1 MEWFICCVKVLLI
14 HQFYNT
20 PASGGAVRSYYLAKA
35 LVEKGIEV
43 VVITTHNQPS
53 IEKRIDE
60 GIAIHYLPV
69 DYNNR
74 FGFFKRIYSFWLFI
88 WHIVKYAGQFRDA
101 DVVYAISTPLTTGLA
116 AMWIKL
122 RYKVPY
128 YFEVGDLWPE
138 APVQMGFIKNPVLKA
153 ILYRLE
159 KLIYKKSIAVIALS
173 QPIQE
178 AIEKTAPRKKV
189 YPIPNMADTDFY
201 KPETKRPELE
211 QRFGVQGKFVISY
224 IGTLGL
230 ANGLEYLVHSA
241 QHAQKENLNIH
252 FLLCG
257 DGKEYDDLQRMIQD
271 KKLTNISL
279 TGFLNREEVREVL
292 NVTDAVLVSY
302 KNLSVLETGSPNK
315 YFDGLASGK
324 MMVVNVGGW
333 MKEELLQYACGIAT
347 DPRNPIDL
355 IDQIKPF
362 LTDSIRLKNY
372 QQNARRLAEKTY
384 SRKKLAERFA
394 EIFTKG

>member
-1 MEWFICCVKVLLI
+1 VKVLLI

-20 PASGGAVRSYYLAKA
+20 PASGGAVRSYYLANA

-43 VVITTHNQPS
+43 VVMTTHNQPS
-53 IEKRIDE
+53 VEKKIDE

-74 FGFFKRIYSFWLFI
+74 FGFFKRIYSFWLFV

-101 DVVYAISTPLTTGLA
+101 DVVYAISTPLTTGIA

-122 RYKVPY
+122 RYKIPY

-153 ILYRLE
+153 ILYKMERR
-159 KLIYKKSIAVIALS
+159 IYKKSIAVVALS

-178 AIEKTAPRKKV
+178 AIEKAAPGKKV
-189 YPIPNMADTDFY
+189 YQIPNMADTNFY
-201 KPETKRPELE
+201 NPETKRPELE

-230 ANGLEYLVHSA
+230 ANGLEYIVHSA

-279 TGFLNREEVREVL
+279 TGFLNREAVREVL

-302 KNLSVLETGSPNK
+302 KNLPVLETGSPNK

-324 MMVVNVGGW
+324 LMVVNVGGW
-333 MKEELLQYACGIAT
+333 MKEELSQHACGIAT
-347 DPRNPIDL
+347 DPKNPADL

-362 LTDSIRLKNY
+362 LTDSARLKNY

-384 SRKKLAERFA
+384 SRKKLAERFV

>member
-1 MEWFICCVKVLLI
+1 
-14 HQFYNT
+14 
-20 PASGGAVRSYYLAKA
+20 
-35 LVEKGIEV
+35 
-43 VVITTHNQPS
+43 
-53 IEKRIDE
+53 
-60 GIAIHYLPV
+60 
-69 DYNNR
+69 
-74 FGFFKRIYSFWLFI
+74 
-88 WHIVKYAGQFRDA
+88 DA

-178 AIEKTAPRKKV
+178 AIEKTAPGKKV

-201 KPETKRPELE
+201 KPEAKRTELE

-252 FLLCG
+252 FLICG
-257 DGKEYDDLQRMIQD
+257 DGKMHDDLQRMIAD
-271 KKLTNISL
+271 TKLATVWL
-279 TGFLNREEVREVL
+279 TGVRKREEVR
-292 NVTDAVLVSY
+292 
-302 KNLSVLETGSPNK
+302 G
-315 YFDGLASGK
+315 
-324 MMVVNVGGW
+324 
-333 MKEELLQYACGIAT
+333 
-347 DPRNPIDL
+347 
-355 IDQIKPF
+355 
-362 LTDSIRLKNY
+362 
-372 QQNARRLAEKTY
+372 
-384 SRKKLAERFA
+384 
-394 EIFTKG
+394 

>member
-1 MEWFICCVKVLLI
+1 MKVLLI

-20 PASGGAVRSYYLAKA
+20 PASGGAIRSYYLAKA

-53 IEKRIDE
+53 IEKKIDE

-122 RYKVPY
+122 RYKIPY

-159 KLIYKKSIAVIALS
+159 KFIYKKSIAVIALS

-178 AIEKTAPRKKV
+178 AIEKTAPGKTV
-189 YPIPNMADTDFY
+189 YQIPNMADTDFY
-201 KPETKRPELE
+201 KPEAKRPELE
-211 QRFGVQGKFVISY
+211 QRFGVQGKFVVSY

-230 ANGLEYLVHSA
+230 ANGLEYMVYCA
-241 QHAQKENLNIH
+241 QHAQAENLNIH
-252 FLLCG
+252 FLICG
-257 DGKEYDDLQRMIQD
+257 DGKMLNELYGMIMD

-292 NVTDAVLVSY
+292 NVTDASVVSY
-302 KNLSVLETGSPNK
+302 RNLPVLETGSPNK
-315 YFDGLASGK
+315 YFDGLAAGK
-324 MMVVNVGGW
+324 LMVVNVGGW
-333 MKEELLQYACGIAT
+333 MKRELSQHACGIAT
-347 DPRNPIDL
+347 DPENPADL
-355 IDQIKPF
+355 IDQLRPF
-362 LTDSIRLKNY
+362 LTDSARLKNY
-372 QQNARRLAEKTY
+372 QQNARRLAETIY
-384 SRKKLAERFA
+384 SRKILADRFI
-394 EIFTKG
+394 EIFKRG